1 MTEVFYVDEQ
11 KILCVSNGIKYVME
25 APYIEWNEVEV
36 ETPTPDSIEYKTAHQ
51 AWMAIQARNAF
62 AKAKETGN
70 PVVIS
75 SGDFRANTNYLIALP
90 DGSKMKAW
98 SSETFGGRP
107 TLTLEFDY
115 CLEKVKEAIKAY
127 NS

>member
-1 MTEVFYVDEQ
+1 MSEVFYVLDE
-11 KILCVSNGIKYVME
+11 KILSISHGIKYVME
-25 APYIEWNEVEV
+25 APYIEWSQVEV
-36 ETPTPDSIEYKTAHQ
+36 ETPTTTEEYKTAHQ

-62 AKAKETGN
+62 TKAKETGN

-90 DGSKMKAW
+90 NGSKMKAW
-98 SSETFGGRP
+98 ASETYGGSP

-115 CLEKVKEAIKAY
+115 SLEEVKKAIKAY

>member
-1 MTEVFYVDEQ
+1 MSEVFYVDEE
-11 KILCVSNGIKYVME
+11 KIVCVSNGIKYAME
-25 APYIEWNEVEV
+25 PPYINWKGVEV
-36 ETPTPDSIEYKTAHQ
+36 ETPTTEEYRTAHQ
-51 AWMAIQARNAF
+51 AWLAIQANNAL

-75 SGDFRANTNYLIALP
+75 SEDFKSNTNYLIALP
-90 DGSKMKAW
+90 DGTKMKAW
-98 SSETFGGRP
+98 ASETYGGSP

-115 CLEKVKEAIKAY
+115 SLEEVKEAIKAY

>member
-1 MTEVFYVDEQ
+1 MSEVFYVDEQ

-25 APYIEWNEVEV
+25 SPYIEWSQVEV
-36 ETPTPDSIEYKTAHQ
+36 ETPTTEEYRTAHQ
-51 AWMAIQARNAF
+51 AWLAIQANNAF
-62 AKAKETGN
+62 AKAKETGL

-75 SGDFRANTNYLIALP
+75 SGDFRSNTNYLIALP

-98 SSETFGGRP
+98 ASETFGGSP

-115 CLEKVKEAIKAY
+115 SLEEVKEAIKAY